1 MVATRSNPA
10 VKTKVFAYEDFQGL
24 DTSRDITSLDT
35 GKQQHLTVLENASC
49 DWRGQIVR
57 DPTASLRKNGGI
69 IRHIR
74 FFGRDELAYV
84 EETGAGLNLSS
95 DRDHLLESVYPTNA
109 VVSSTVFNQ
118 QAHFAAR
125 SLATYR
131 YDGVQFKRNQS
142 PALANLAP
150 AYLNSIQ
157 RRFVVAGIPGKE
169 TEVHFSRV
177 DQDEIFADDEDPAST
192 NALRAGFIDIANLLG
207 TADQITGLGVFE
219 QNRLCVFTAD
229 RAIIYRID
237 PDIDNWII
245 DDNAFI
251 NIGCAS
257 HNTICNAGT
266 DLLFCSRSGIHSI
279 KRSEDNGILVYSYS
293 VSDKVDLLYRELFNS
308 VDDPETISA
317 VFDQDMAQYHVFFPQ
332 PGGFLCKRL
341 TLAMN
346 PESGQP
352 QPKFSTGTFLNA
364 RCGAF
369 LAGQLVFGTSGGV
382 YNVNDVESENGTTPN
397 FRVVTPLLWHGSLS
411 DQKETHS
418 VTIQAAG
425 KGIIKMSAQ
434 DDAGR
439 QIGSL
444 VIEVDDTPDDNYF
457 EDVPLSKQY
466 ERMWSHKYRAAQYSF
481 ETEGGA
487 GLLRLIGFAIS
498 VRN

>member
-131 YDGVQFKRNQS
+131 YDGVQFRRNQS

-207 TADQITGLGVFE
+207 TADQSPALASSSRT
-219 QNRLCVFTAD
+219 
-229 RAIIYRID
+229 
-237 PDIDNWII
+237 
-245 DDNAFI
+245 
-251 NIGCAS
+251 GCAS
-257 HNTICNAGT
+257 SPPTAQSSIESTQTSTTGSST
-266 DLLFCSRSGIHSI
+266 TTHS
-279 KRSEDNGILVYSYS
+279 S
-293 VSDKVDLLYRELFNS
+293 
-308 VDDPETISA
+308 ISA
-317 VFDQDMAQYHVFFPQ
+317 APATTLYA
-332 PGGFLCKRL
+332 
-341 TLAMN
+341 TLAQTCSSARGL
-346 PESGQP
+346 ESTRSSALKTMASSFTATVSP
-352 QPKFSTGTFLNA
+352 TKWICFTVSFST
-364 RCGAF
+364 
-369 LAGQLVFGTSGGV
+369 Q
-382 YNVNDVESENGTTPN
+382 
-397 FRVVTPLLWHGSLS
+397 
-411 DQKETHS
+411 
-418 VTIQAAG
+418 
-425 KGIIKMSAQ
+425 
-434 DDAGR
+434 
-439 QIGSL
+439 
-444 VIEVDDTPDDNYF
+444 
-457 EDVPLSKQY
+457 
-466 ERMWSHKYRAAQYSF
+466 
-481 ETEGGA
+481 
-487 GLLRLIGFAIS
+487 
-498 VRN
+498 